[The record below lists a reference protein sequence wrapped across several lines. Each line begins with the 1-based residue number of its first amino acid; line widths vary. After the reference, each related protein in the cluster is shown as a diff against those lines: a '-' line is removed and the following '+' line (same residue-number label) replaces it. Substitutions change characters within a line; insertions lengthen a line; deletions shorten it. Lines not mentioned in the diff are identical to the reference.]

1 MKKFASFALALSLF
15 AMTLSGCGGS
25 SSAAPAAS
33 GAAPEAA
40 SSAAP
45 AGKTYEIK
53 IATVGNEDHQSTVGA
68 TFFKEKVEEL
78 SNGQFKVNIFPNGAL
93 GGEREAAEGVKLG
106 TIQMTIVTTDGT
118 LPAWVPE
125 VQVLSIPYLFA
136 NKEEAY
142 DVLDNMLQDK
152 FAPLFEAQGF
162 KHLGFTELGFRHFTN
177 NVREVKSAADMKGLS
192 IRVQEAPIWFALTD
206 ALGATATPVPFN
218 ELYTALQQGMV
229 DGQENPVT
237 SIATSRF
244 NEVQKYMTLDG
255 HTYAAQSMI
264 MNKDFYDS
272 LPAELQKAIDDA
284 AAYAVVEQRK
294 AISAQEDKYLEEIK
308 AAGMIVTEPDLDSF
322 VKATEGLYQREE
334 VKKLVDPALV
344 EEVMNYLASK

>member
-1 MKKFASFALALSLF
+1 MKKFIGFALAISLMVMSL
-15 AMTLSGCGGS
+15 AGCGSSG
-25 SSAAPAAS
+25 SSAAPAAP
-33 GAAPEAA
+33 GAPTA
-40 SSAAP
+40 SAAP
-45 AGKTYEIK
+45 AGSSYDIK
-53 IATVGNEDHQSTVGA
+53 IATVGNEEHQSTVA
-68 TFFKEKVEEL
+68 ANFFKEKIEEL
-78 SNGQFKVNIFPNGAL
+78 SNGQITCSIYPNGSL

-106 TIQMTIVTTDGT
+106 TIQMSIVTTDGT

-136 NKEEAY
+136 NKEEAF
-142 DVLDNMLQDK
+142 DVLDNLLQDK

-162 KHLGFTELGFRHFTN
+162 KHLGFAELGFRHFTN
-177 NVREVKSAADMKGLS
+177 NVREVKSADDMKGLS

-206 ALGATATPVPFN
+206 SLGATATPVPFN

-244 NEVQKYMTLDG
+244 NEVQKYMVLDG
-255 HTYAAQSMI
+255 HTYAAESII
-264 MNKDFYDS
+264 MNKAFYDALS
-272 LPAELQKAIDDA
+272 PELQSAVDEA
-284 AAYAVVEQRK
+284 SAYAVAEQRK
-294 AISAQEDKYLEEIK
+294 TISAQEDKYLEDIK
-308 AAGMIVTEPDLDSF
+308 ASGMVVTEPDLDSF

-344 EEVMNYLASK
+344 EEIVNYLASK